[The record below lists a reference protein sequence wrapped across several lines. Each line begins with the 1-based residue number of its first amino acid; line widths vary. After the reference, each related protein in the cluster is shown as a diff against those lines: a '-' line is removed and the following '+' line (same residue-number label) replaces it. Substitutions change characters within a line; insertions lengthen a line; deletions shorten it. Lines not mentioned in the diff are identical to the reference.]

1 MMHQRALGAP
11 WGLPGTPPTVRA
23 NEVRPSPEAISD
35 KSPQENIPVRL
46 RHQALRFSLGAGLI
60 LVTAAVGGLSAAAQT
75 SPVQTCQLGDLTLE
89 SGAVVPNFRMTYI
102 THGTLNADRSNAIL
116 SIHGLRGNRDAQSF
130 LAGPGK
136 ALDTNRYFVIQP
148 DTLGVASMDPNATTS
163 PTRSGLNMNF
173 PRFTIRDMVKAEY
186 RMITECLG
194 IRHLVAV
201 TGISMGGIGS
211 MQWAVSFPDFMDAVI
226 PIVPQAHAHR
236 QGNFIWEAARQAI
249 MLDPKW
255 RDGNY
260 PTDDPPRR
268 GTGVGINIQN
278 AFGFSAEAFEQMT
291 QDRAAVDKF
300 YASTTE
306 QLGNTTQAR
315 DWIYRTWAIVDHD
328 IAKTPPFNGDLP
340 AAARSIRARLLL
352 MPNCY
357 DQLLAPGES
366 GVMEVAAHAPN
377 AKIVDLDDIAGHSGN
392 STPRSVTVITAEVQD
407 LLQRIADGR
416 PGFSGPRIPRH
427 WMREDRCPG

>member
-46 RHQALRFSLGAGLI
+46 RHQALRFSLGVGLI
-60 LVTAAVGGLSAAAQT
+60 LAAATVGGLPAAAQT

-89 SGAVVPNFRMTYI
+89 SGAVIPNVRMTYI
-102 THGTLNADRSNAIL
+102 THGMLNADRSNAIL
-116 SIHGLRGNRDAQSF
+116 SIHGLRGNRESQSF

-163 PTRSGLNMNF
+163 PTRSGMNMNF
-173 PRFTIRDMVKAEY
+173 PRFTIRDMVKAEH

-211 MQWAVSFPDFMDAVI
+211 MQWAVSFPEFMDAVI

-236 QGNFIWEAARQAI
+236 HGNFIWEAARQAI

-255 RDGNY
+255 QDGNY
-260 PTDDPPRR
+260 PADDPPRR

-278 AFGFSAEAFEQMT
+278 AFGFSDEAFEEMFR
-291 QDRAAVDKF
+291 DRAAVDSF

-315 DWIYRTWAIVDHD
+315 DWIYRTWAIMDHD
-328 IAKTPPFNGDLP
+328 IARTPPFNGDLR
-340 AAARSIRARLLL
+340 AAARSIKARLLL

-357 DQLLAPGES
+357 DQLLAPSES

-392 STPRSVTVITAEVQD
+392 STLRSVTVITAEGQD
-407 LLQRIADGR
+407 PLKG
-416 PGFSGPRIPRH
+416 IP
-427 WMREDRCPG
+427 DR

>member
-1 MMHQRALGAP
+1 MMHQRALDTP
-11 WGLPGTPPTVRA
+11 CCLLGTSPMVRA
-23 NEVRPSPEAISD
+23 NAVGPSLEASPEGSW
-35 KSPQENIPVRL
+35 QEKILTQL
-46 RHQALRFSLGAGLI
+46 RHQALRFSLGVGLI
-60 LVTAAVGGLSAAAQT
+60 LAAATVGGLPAAAQT

-89 SGAVVPNFRMTYI
+89 SGAVIPNFRMTYI

-163 PTRSGLNMNF
+163 PTRSGMNMNF
-173 PRFTIRDMVKAEY
+173 PRFTIRDMVKAEH

-211 MQWAVSFPDFMDAVI
+211 MQWAVSFPEFMDAVI

-260 PTDDPPRR
+260 PPEDPPRR

>member
-1 MMHQRALGAP
+1 MMHQRTLGV
-11 WGLPGTPPTVRA
+11 PGMWPPIVRA
-23 NEVRPSPEAISD
+23 NPIRSSPEGTPKGSRQKKITTL
-35 KSPQENIPVRL
+35 L
-46 RHQALRFSLGAGLI
+46 RYRALRFSLGVGLI
-60 LVTAAVGGLSAAAQT
+60 LAGVTVQGLPAAAQT

-89 SGAVVPNFRMTYI
+89 SGAVIPNFRMTYI

-116 SIHGLRGNRDAQSF
+116 SIHGLRGNRESQSF

-163 PTRSGLNMNF
+163 PTRSGMNMNF
-173 PRFTIRDMVKAEY
+173 PRFTIRDMVKAEH

-194 IRHLVAV
+194 LRHLVAV

-211 MQWAVSFPDFMDAVI
+211 LQWAVSFPDFMDAVI
-226 PIVPQAHAHR
+226 PVVPQAHSNR
-236 QGNFIWEAARQAI
+236 QANFIWEAARQAI

-260 PTDDPPRR
+260 SAEDPPRR
-268 GTGVGINIQN
+268 GTGIGINIQN
-278 AFGFSAEAFEQMT
+278 AFGFSPDAFGEMFR
-291 QDRAAVDKF
+291 DRAAVDAF

-315 DWIYRTWAIVDHD
+315 DWIYRTWAIVNHD
-328 IAKTPPFNGDLP
+328 IAQTPPFNGDLP

-352 MPNCY
+352 MPNCF
-357 DQLLAPGES
+357 DQLLPPGES

-392 STPRSVTVITAEVQD
+392 SSPRSVPLITAEVQD
-407 LLQRIADGR
+407 LLKRIADGR

-427 WMREDRCPG
+427 WTREDRCPG